1 MEFVWPRQ
9 TALLRSYVN
18 IATYCDKINQQFNVG
33 ATGWSPKYEDIMDTK
48 VSFVTVPEDYSDQRI
63 DNFLFA
69 KFRKV
74 PKSHIYR
81 VIRKGEV
88 RVNKKRVKAESRIQ
102 PGDIIRIP
110 PLQTVEQNQIELKPS
125 QTWLTILADSVIYED
140 NDILAINKPSGLPVH
155 GDKGTYGVVDVL
167 KMLYPQYPHLELAHR
182 LDKETSGCLLLAK
195 KRSMLKR
202 LHDAF
207 REGQVRKTYYAL
219 TLGHWKKSELHV
231 DLPLTRRE
239 KATPEC
245 CVVVDKFHG
254 KASVTRFEVAD
265 YFKEATGVLAYP
277 ETGRT
282 HQIRVHAQYKGHP
295 LAGDSRYGQPE
306 FNTQLKLVGL
316 NRLFLHALKLQ
327 IRLPNHQPIKIQAPL
342 PDELTKI
349 LGNLTRID

>member
-1 MEFVWPRQ
+1 
-9 TALLRSYVN
+9 
-18 IATYCDKINQQFNVG
+18 
-33 ATGWSPKYEDIMDTK
+33 MDTK
-48 VSFVTVPEDYSDQRI
+48 VSFITVPEDYTDQRV

-69 KFRKV
+69 QYRKI

-88 RVNKKRVKAESRIQ
+88 RVNKKRVKADSRIY
-102 PGDIIRIP
+102 PGDVIRIP
-110 PLQTVEQNQIELKPS
+110 PLQIQSGEQKQIELKPS
-125 QTWLTILADSVIYED
+125 QTWQKILANSVIYED
-140 NDILAINKPSGLPVH
+140 ADILAINKPSGLPVH
-155 GDKGTYGVVDVL
+155 GDNGTYGVIETL

-202 LHDAF
+202 LHEAF

-254 KASVTRFEVAD
+254 KPSVTRFEVAD
-265 YFKEATGVLAYP
+265 QFKEATGVLAYP

-295 LAGDSRYGQPE
+295 LAGDNRYGNAE
-306 FNTQLKLVGL
+306 FSAQMKLLGL
-316 NRLFLHALKLQ
+316 NRLFLHALKLN

-349 LGNLTRID
+349 LIKLKT

>member
-1 MEFVWPRQ
+1 MPVLYITIP
-9 TALLRSYVN
+9 
-18 IATYCDKINQQFNVG
+18 D
-33 ATGWSPKYEDIMDTK
+33 
-48 VSFVTVPEDYSDQRI
+48 DYADQRL

-69 KFRKV
+69 QFRKI

-88 RVNKKRVKAESRIQ
+88 RVNKKRAKAESRIQ

-110 PLQTVEQNQIELKPS
+110 PIDLTEDKKVELKPS
-125 QTWLTILADSVIYED
+125 QTWLKILANSVIYED
-140 NDILAINKPSGLPVH
+140 SEILAVNKPSGLPVH
-155 GDKGTYGVVDVL
+155 GDNGSYGIIEVM
-167 KMLYPQYPHLELAHR
+167 KQLYPQYPHLELAHR

-207 REGQVRKTYYAL
+207 REGRVSKTYYAL
-219 TLGHWKKSELHV
+219 TSGHWKKSELHV

-254 KASVTRFEVAD
+254 KPSVTRFEVVD
-265 YFKEATGVLAYP
+265 QFDGATGVLAYP

-282 HQIRVHAQYKGHP
+282 HQIRVHAQYKNHP
-295 LAGDSRYGQPE
+295 LAGDNRYGDPD
-306 FNTQLKLVGL
+306 FNQRLKLLGL
-316 NRLFLHALKLQ
+316 NRLFLHALKLNV
-327 IRLPNHQPIKIQAPL
+327 RLLNHQPIKIQAPM
-342 PDELTKI
+342 PGELTQVISRLMK
-349 LGNLTRID
+349 

>member
-1 MEFVWPRQ
+1 ME
-9 TALLRSYVN
+9 S
-18 IATYCDKINQQFNVG
+18 
-33 ATGWSPKYEDIMDTK
+33 K
-48 VSFVTVPEDYSDQRI
+48 VSFVTVPEDYTDQRI

-69 KFRKV
+69 RFRKV

-102 PGDIIRIP
+102 PGDVVRIP
-110 PLQTVEQNQIELKPS
+110 PLQVEEQKQVDLKPS
-125 QTWLTILADSVIYED
+125 QTWQKVLASAVIYED
-140 NDILAINKPSGLPVH
+140 ADILAINKPSGLPVH
-155 GDKGTYGVVDVL
+155 GDNGSYGVIEVL

-195 KRSMLKR
+195 KRGMLKR
-202 LHDAF
+202 LHEAF
-207 REGQVRKTYYAL
+207 REGRVRKTYYAL
-219 TLGHWKKSELHV
+219 TLGQWKKSDLHV

-254 KASVTRFEVAD
+254 KPSVTRFEVAD
-265 YFKEATGVLAYP
+265 QFKGATGVLAYP

-295 LAGDSRYGQPE
+295 LAGDNRYGNAE
-306 FNTQLKLVGL
+306 FSAQMKLLGL
-316 NRLFLHALKLQ
+316 NRLFLHALKLNVL
-327 IRLPNHQPIKIQAPL
+327 LPNHQPIKIQAPM

-349 LGNLTRID
+349 LENLTRIT

>member
-1 MEFVWPRQ
+1 MPVLHI
-9 TALLRSYVN
+9 T
-18 IATYCDKINQQFNVG
+18 I
-33 ATGWSPKYEDIMDTK
+33 
-48 VSFVTVPEDYSDQRI
+48 PEDYADQRL

-69 KFRKV
+69 QFRKI

-88 RVNKKRVKAESRIQ
+88 RINKKRAKAETRVQ
-102 PGDIIRIP
+102 PGDVIRIP
-110 PLQTVEQNQIELKPS
+110 PLEQAESKKVELKPS
-125 QTWLTILADSVIYED
+125 QSWLKILANAIIYED
-140 NDILAINKPSGLPVH
+140 SDILAINKPSGLPVH
-155 GDKGTYGVVDVL
+155 GDNGSYGIIEVM
-167 KMLYPQYPHLELAHR
+167 KQLYPQYPHLELAHR

-207 REGQVRKTYYAL
+207 REGRVSKTYYAL
-219 TLGHWKKSELHV
+219 TLGQWKKSELHV

-254 KASVTRFEVAD
+254 KPSVTRFEVVD
-265 YFKEATGVLAYP
+265 QFHEAIGVLAYP

-295 LAGDSRYGQPE
+295 LAGDSRYGDPA
-306 FNTQLKLVGL
+306 FNQYLKSLGL
-316 NRLFLHALKLQ
+316 NRLFLHALKLN
-327 IRLPNHQPIKIQAPL
+327 IRLLNHQPIKIQAPM
-342 PDELTKI
+342 PDELTQVI
-349 LGNLTRID
+349 RRLME

>member
-1 MEFVWPRQ
+1 MPV
-9 TALLRSYVN
+9 SY
-18 IATYCDKINQQFNVG
+18 I
-33 ATGWSPKYEDIMDTK
+33 
-48 VSFVTVPEDYSDQRI
+48 TVPEDYTDQRV

-69 KFRKV
+69 KFRKI

-88 RVNKKRVKAESRIQ
+88 RVNKKRVKADSRIY
-102 PGDIIRIP
+102 PGDVIRVP
-110 PLQTVEQNQIELKPS
+110 PLEMTDQKVIELKPS
-125 QTWLTILADSVIYED
+125 QAWQKILASSVIYED
-140 NDILAINKPSGLPVH
+140 SDILAINKPSGLPVH
-155 GDKGTYGVVDVL
+155 GDNGSYGVIDVL
-167 KMLYPQYPHLELAHR
+167 KQLYPQYPHLELAHR

-207 REGQVRKTYYAL
+207 REGRVSKTYYAL
-219 TLGHWKKSELHV
+219 TLGHWKKTELHV

-254 KASVTRFEVAD
+254 KPSVTRFEVTD
-265 YFKEATGVLAYP
+265 QFESATGVLAYP

-282 HQIRVHAQYKGHP
+282 HQIRVHAQYMRHP
-295 LAGDSRYGQPE
+295 LAGDARYGNVE
-306 FNTQLKLVGL
+306 FSAQMKSLGL
-316 NRLFLHALKLQ
+316 NRLFLHALKLI

-342 PDELTKI
+342 SPELVDVLEALSLLDRGKHKQ
-349 LGNLTRID
+349 

>member
-1 MEFVWPRQ
+1 ME
-9 TALLRSYVN
+9 S
-18 IATYCDKINQQFNVG
+18 
-33 ATGWSPKYEDIMDTK
+33 K
-48 VSFVTVPEDYSDQRI
+48 VSFVTVPEDYTDQRI

-69 KFRKV
+69 KFRKI

-102 PGDIIRIP
+102 PGDVVRIP
-110 PLQTVEQNQIELKPS
+110 PLDCAEQKQVDLKPS
-125 QTWLTILADSVIYED
+125 QTWQKILANSVIYED
-140 NDILAINKPSGLPVH
+140 SDILAINKPSGLPVH
-155 GDKGTYGVVDVL
+155 GDNGSYGVIEVL

-202 LHDAF
+202 LHEAF
-207 REGQVRKTYYAL
+207 REGRVRKTYYAL
-219 TLGHWKKSELHV
+219 TLGQWKKSELHV
-231 DLPLTRRE
+231 DLPLSRRE

-254 KASVTRFEVAD
+254 KSSVTRFEVAD
-265 YFKEATGVLAYP
+265 QFKEATGVLAYP

-295 LAGDSRYGQPE
+295 LAGDNRYGNPE
-306 FNTQLKLVGL
+306 FTAQMKSLGL
-316 NRLFLHALKLQ
+316 NRLFLHALKLN
-327 IRLPNHQPIKIQAPL
+327 ILLPNHQPIKIQAPM
-342 PDELTKI
+342 PDELTQV
-349 LGNLTRID
+349 LHRLME

>member
-1 MEFVWPRQ
+1 ME
-9 TALLRSYVN
+9 N
-18 IATYCDKINQQFNVG
+18 
-33 ATGWSPKYEDIMDTK
+33 K
-48 VSFVTVPEDYSDQRI
+48 VSFITVPEDYTDQRI

-69 KFRKV
+69 RFRKV

-88 RVNKKRVKAESRIQ
+88 RVNKKRMKADARIY
-102 PGDIIRIP
+102 PGDVIRIP
-110 PLQTVEQNQIELKPS
+110 PLHMQDVEQKSIELKPS
-125 QTWLTILADSVIYED
+125 QSWQKILLNSVIYED
-140 NDILAINKPSGLPVH
+140 ADILAINKPSGLPVH
-155 GDKGTYGVVDVL
+155 GDNGSYGVIETL

-195 KRSMLKR
+195 KRGMLKR
-202 LHDAF
+202 LHEAF

-219 TLGHWKKSELHV
+219 TLGSWKKSELHV

-254 KASVTRFEVAD
+254 KPSVTRFEVAD
-265 YFKEATGVLAYP
+265 QFKDATGVLAYP

-295 LAGDSRYGQPE
+295 LAGDNRYGNSE
-306 FNTQLKLVGL
+306 FSAQMKLLGL
-316 NRLFLHALKLQ
+316 NRLFLHALKLN
-327 IRLPNHQPIKIQAPL
+327 IRLTNHQPIRIQAPL
-342 PDELTKI
+342 PQELTNV
-349 LGNLTRID
+349 LENLTRMV

>member
-1 MEFVWPRQ
+1 ME
-9 TALLRSYVN
+9 N
-18 IATYCDKINQQFNVG
+18 
-33 ATGWSPKYEDIMDTK
+33 K

-69 KFRKV
+69 KFRKI

-102 PGDIIRIP
+102 PGDVIRIP
-110 PLQTVEQNQIELKPS
+110 PLQIESSEQKQVDLKPS
-125 QTWLTILADSVIYED
+125 QTWQKILANSVIYED
-140 NDILAINKPSGLPVH
+140 ADILAINKPSGLPVH
-155 GDKGTYGVVDVL
+155 GDNGSYGVIEVL

-202 LHDAF
+202 LHEAF
-207 REGQVRKTYYAL
+207 REGRVRKTYYAL
-219 TLGHWKKSELHV
+219 TLGSWKKTELRV
-231 DLPLTRRE
+231 DLPLSRRE

-254 KASVTRFEVAD
+254 KPSITRFEVAD
-265 YFKEATGVLAYP
+265 QFKEATGVLAYP

-282 HQIRVHAQYKGHP
+282 HQIRVHAQYKGHS
-295 LAGDSRYGQPE
+295 LAGDSRYGNAE
-306 FNTQLKLVGL
+306 FSAQLKLLGL
-316 NRLFLHALKLQ
+316 NRLFLHALKLNVL
-327 IRLPNHQPIKIQAPL
+327 LPNHQPIKIQAPL
-342 PDELTKI
+342 ADELTKV
-349 LGNLTRID
+349 LENLTRIA

>member
-1 MEFVWPRQ
+1 MMQV
-9 TALLRSYVN
+9 SY
-18 IATYCDKINQQFNVG
+18 I
-33 ATGWSPKYEDIMDTK
+33 
-48 VSFVTVPEDYSDQRI
+48 TVPEDYTDQRI

-69 KFRKV
+69 QFRKI

-88 RVNKKRVKAESRIQ
+88 RVNKKRIKPESRIQ
-102 PGDIIRIP
+102 PGDIVRIP
-110 PLQTVEQNQIELKPS
+110 PLETFEQKKIELRPS
-125 QTWLTILADSVIYED
+125 QAWQKILGNAVIYED
-140 NDILAINKPSGLPVH
+140 ADILAINKPAGLPVH
-155 GDKGTYGVVDVL
+155 GDNGSYGVIETL

-254 KASVTRFEVAD
+254 KPSITRFEVVD
-265 YFKEATGVLAYP
+265 QFKEATGVLAYP

-282 HQIRVHAQYKGHP
+282 HQIRVHSQYKGHP
-295 LAGDSRYGQPE
+295 LAGDGRYGDPG
-306 FNTQLKLVGL
+306 FNADMKLLGL
-316 NRLFLHALKLQ
+316 NRLFLHALKLN
-327 IRLPNHQPIKIQAPL
+327 IRLPNHQPIKIHASM
-342 PDELTKI
+342 PDELTQV
-349 LGNLTRID
+349 LHRLME